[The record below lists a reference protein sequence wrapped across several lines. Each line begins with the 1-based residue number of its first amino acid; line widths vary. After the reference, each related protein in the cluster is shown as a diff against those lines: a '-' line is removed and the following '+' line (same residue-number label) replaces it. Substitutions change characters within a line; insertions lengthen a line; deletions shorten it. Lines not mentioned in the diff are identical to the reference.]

1 MTIIRWGMIG
11 CGSVTEH
18 KSGPAYQQV
27 EGFALHGVFNRTLA
41 KAEHYAARHAVPHVF
56 ASAKALIHSPDIDA
70 VYIATPPDN
79 HEAYALK
86 VARAGKPCCIEKP
99 MAPDH
104 AACLRI
110 RDAFADQGL
119 PLFVAYYRRSLPRFR
134 QIKSWLDDGAI
145 GTVRHVHWSLTK
157 PATSFDLSD
166 SNWRVDA
173 AVAPGGYF
181 DDLASHGLD
190 LFCWLF
196 GEVTDVAGFAINQQ
210 GRYSAADA
218 VTGCWLHETG
228 VTGSGSW
235 NFGAAERQD
244 RVEITGQHRPHYL
257 LDLRRGT
264 AAAIAR
270 RRNGRTRHRPPVG
283 GPVFP
288 RCGDARAPC
297 RAWTTPLDRRKRG
310 SHHLDDGSDIV
321 AAVKRAFRF
330 DEPPPVTDK

>member
-79 HEAYALK
+79 HEAYALE

-166 SNWRVDA
+166 TNWRVDA

-218 VTGCWLHETG
+218 VTGCWLHESG

-244 RVEITGQHRPHYL
+244 RVEITGSTGRIIFSIFDEEP
-257 LDLRRGT
+257 LRLSR
-264 AAAIAR
+264 
-270 RRNGRTRHRPPVG
+270 
-283 GPVFP
+283 
-288 RCGDARAPC
+288 
-297 RAWTTPLDRRKRG
+297 
-310 SHHLDDGSDIV
+310 DDETVERVIDHPSAVQYFHV
-321 AAVKRAFRF
+321 AAMREHLAGRGQHPSTGESAAHTTWMM
-330 DEPPPVTDK
+330 DRILSRR